1 MKNISLG
8 AYFRNF
14 TVIYELVLILIN
26 VQIQSQKRRS
36 KLLYIVGKKFDTTSV
51 GMSLQRLFSNRTLQ
65 QGMLFF
71 LYLFFFYTGQS
82 SNCPLK
88 MAYSEVPS
96 SLCRNNRDCPHSK
109 VCCKTRRGRG
119 ECVDIRSRGREG
131 KVIELTIKSAVSR
144 IDGSNFPRI
153 VLQNSVR

>member
-1 MKNISLG
+1 MTNISLG

-26 VQIQSQKRRS
+26 VQIQSQKRDQNYYI
-36 KLLYIVGKKFDTTSV
+36 LLVKNSTR
-51 GMSLQRLFSNRTLQ
+51 LQLGWACKDFSPIERYNREC
-65 QGMLFF
+65 FF

-96 SLCRNNRDCPHSK
+96 SPCRNNRDCPHSK